1 MIKVNITT
9 VDGEPITN
17 GILADASEA
26 DAFVARMT
34 PHWPADFKRE
44 DADYADPQ
52 AKVQAQ
58 AYLNETDWY
67 IVRQMDIG
75 TAVPPDVKAK
85 REAARQTINPPA

>member
-1 MIKVNITT
+1 MIQVNITT

-17 GILADASEA
+17 GILADATEA
-26 DAFVARMT
+26 DAYVERMSA
-34 PHWPADFKRE
+34 HWPADFKRE

-58 AYLNETDWY
+58 AYLDSTDWY

-85 REAARQTINPPA
+85 REAARLTVNPPA